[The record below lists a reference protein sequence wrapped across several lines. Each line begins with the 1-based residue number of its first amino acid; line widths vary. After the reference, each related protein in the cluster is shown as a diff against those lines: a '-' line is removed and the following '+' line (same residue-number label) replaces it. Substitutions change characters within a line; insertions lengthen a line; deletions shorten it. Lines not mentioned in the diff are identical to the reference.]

1 MKRTGLNAID
11 AKTLKLWNEVVRV
24 YGSHKY
30 TLAVN
35 GLDEVVLCKGYVD
48 QIAKGNREAQRV
60 LTELLTA
67 AGC

>member
-11 AKTLKLWNEVVRV
+11 AKTRRLWNEVVSV
-24 YGSHKY
+24 YGPHKY
-30 TLAVN
+30 VLAVN

-60 LTELLTA
+60 LTELLKA
-67 AGC
+67 RA